1 MPLLRLKKPHLVTL
15 FWLTSLQNMRS
26 VNRPRREWIP
36 SDKSLTQSNTLTTTA
51 WKKRT
56 SLLRSTERNIII
68 PNRKAKSYK
77 YIRTFFCWNL
87 SLCSL
92 LSKQCRWVGKTIF
105 KSGRFKLFIRSFLFC
120 NFTHLL
126 FLSTM
131 DKNFFAPFPHTYI
144 TCSDAPADI
153 KNIILNLAAF
163 RTNFYI

>member
-1 MPLLRLKKPHLVTL
+1 MWAQECASFSTNWVNQLNLLYNS
-15 FWLTSLQNMRS
+15 LTNM
-26 VNRPRREWIP
+26 
-36 SDKSLTQSNTLTTTA
+36 TQSNTLTTTA

-77 YIRTFFCWNL
+77 FIRTFFCWNL

-120 NFTHLL
+120 NFTHLP
-126 FLSTM
+126 STM
-131 DKNFFAPFPHTYI
+131 DKKIFAPFPLTCI

-153 KNIILNLAAF
+153 KDIILNLAAF

>member
-1 MPLLRLKKPHLVTL
+1 MWAQECASFSTNWVNQLNLLYNS
-15 FWLTSLQNMRS
+15 LTNM
-26 VNRPRREWIP
+26 
-36 SDKSLTQSNTLTTTA
+36 TQSNTLTTTA

-131 DKNFFAPFPHTYI
+131 DKKIFAPFPLTCI